1 MAKHTNTNTTVI
13 KVPHAARKTAGR
25 SVGPAEDSQ
34 DEQASQRRKRLQQ
47 DPLFQQLIENI
58 YDGLVVTSMDGR
70 IIQANSRA
78 EEIFGTVA
86 GGLNG
91 QGIIELI
98 MGADLAL
105 ISGIIDALE
114 SDKFLVIEGFCA
126 GADREFPAEITVN
139 SLLIDGV
146 FFFCFFVRDISKRME
161 LEMDL
166 LRRSKA
172 LASANNAIN
181 IMDADGMIVY
191 QNPAFFHLFGFEA
204 EELNI
209 LGGLGAIFDE
219 NDLRAE
225 IVQAITEEGGEW
237 EGELEIAAADGTLVP
252 VAVRAA
258 AIEDEEENITGLIC
272 VYTDI
277 TARIQAEHQLR
288 AAHDDLERRVE
299 ERTAELQ
306 TTNIELEKR
315 TLTLEKATKDL
326 EEKAEQLAQANRYK
340 TEFLANVSH
349 ELRTPLNSILLLSK
363 MLSTNKDQ
371 NLSDDQIRAAEV
383 IHKSGSDLLSLISE
397 ILDLSKVEAG
407 RMEIRPEEIPLAD
420 VLDELTDTFA
430 PQAEKK
436 GLDLLIRLDSTIPSA
451 LVTDPQRLHQ
461 ILKNLIANAI
471 KFTDDGSVAVSVQ
484 SAPVGSGYDLAF
496 NIIDTGMGIAKDQ
509 HEMIFS
515 AFHQVD
521 GSISRR
527 HGGTGLGLS
536 ISTELAML
544 LGGQITLE
552 SDVGQGA
559 KFSLLLPRD
568 FRGIRPE
575 TGGSTVHMLPLKQ
588 KRNNREVPR
597 LSKDFGQADP
607 RLKGCVVLVVDD
619 DMRNV
624 FAVAS
629 FLRERGMVV
638 HAAENGEKSIAL
650 VQSHPDIC
658 MVLMDVMMPVM
669 DGLEATK
676 RIRAGGQT
684 DLPIIALTAK
694 AMKGDREACLEA
706 GMTDYLAKP
715 LDVDALEEMLH
726 RYISFAESQTSGPL
740 AVTAAE

>member
-172 LASANNAIN
+172 LGPQRQQRHQHHGCRRHDRLSEPGLLPPLWVRSGRTQHI
-181 IMDADGMIVY
+181 
-191 QNPAFFHLFGFEA
+191 
-204 EELNI
+204 
-209 LGGLGAIFDE
+209 GG
-219 NDLRAE
+219 DLVPFLMKMTCVPRSSKPSPR
-225 IVQAITEEGGEW
+225 EGGEW

-340 TEFLANVSH
+340 DRVS
-349 ELRTPLNSILLLSK
+349 R
-363 MLSTNKDQ
+363 
-371 NLSDDQIRAAEV
+371 
-383 IHKSGSDLLSLISE
+383 
-397 ILDLSKVEAG
+397 
-407 RMEIRPEEIPLAD
+407 
-420 VLDELTDTFA
+420 
-430 PQAEKK
+430 
-436 GLDLLIRLDSTIPSA
+436 
-451 LVTDPQRLHQ
+451 QRL
-461 ILKNLIANAI
+461 
-471 KFTDDGSVAVSVQ
+471 
-484 SAPVGSGYDLAF
+484 P
-496 NIIDTGMGIAKDQ
+496 
-509 HEMIFS
+509 
-515 AFHQVD
+515 
-521 GSISRR
+521 
-527 HGGTGLGLS
+527 
-536 ISTELAML
+536 
-544 LGGQITLE
+544 
-552 SDVGQGA
+552 
-559 KFSLLLPRD
+559 
-568 FRGIRPE
+568 
-575 TGGSTVHMLPLKQ
+575 
-588 KRNNREVPR
+588 
-597 LSKDFGQADP
+597 
-607 RLKGCVVLVVDD
+607 
-619 DMRNV
+619 
-624 FAVAS
+624 
-629 FLRERGMVV
+629 
-638 HAAENGEKSIAL
+638 
-650 VQSHPDIC
+650 
-658 MVLMDVMMPVM
+658 
-669 DGLEATK
+669 
-676 RIRAGGQT
+676 
-684 DLPIIALTAK
+684 
-694 AMKGDREACLEA
+694 
-706 GMTDYLAKP
+706 
-715 LDVDALEEMLH
+715 
-726 RYISFAESQTSGPL
+726 
-740 AVTAAE
+740 